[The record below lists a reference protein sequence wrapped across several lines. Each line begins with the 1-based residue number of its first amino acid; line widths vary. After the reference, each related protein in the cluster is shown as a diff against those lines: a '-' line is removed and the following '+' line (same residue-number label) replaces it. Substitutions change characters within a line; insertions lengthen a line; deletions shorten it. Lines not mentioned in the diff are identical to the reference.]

1 VAPRAT
7 KPIDTSKAPIRNKQ
21 GYYELHDG
29 TQLLS
34 VTNVINNGIP
44 KDLLGW
50 ATWEVAQLAVE
61 SVPQLVRMR
70 GVKARN
76 EMVNWLKGASN
87 RVRDKAGAFGTAIHD
102 IAEAKVLE
110 KPHGEPTDDQ
120 VPFIEAFENFVA
132 DHQPVFHATELTV
145 AHPEHGWAGRCD
157 AWAEL
162 PLTGEGICCI
172 DYKTGK
178 GAYPS
183 AALQMAAYQR
193 ATVGWTD
200 GGLEV
205 EPPKSVRSYVLHIRP
220 DKHPDRGYALI
231 PADTSDEVY
240 EYFRHAQ
247 RIAEWCMSREKKA
260 LGNPVVVPAVAEEV
274 A

>member
-1 VAPRAT
+1 MAV
-7 KPIDTSKAPIRNKQ
+7 KKEIDTSKAPIRNKR

-34 VTNVINNGIP
+34 VTNVINNGVP
-44 KDLLGW
+44 KNLLPW
-50 ATWEVAQLAVE
+50 ATWEVAKLAVD
-61 SVPQLVRMR
+61 SVPQLVRLR
-70 GVKARN
+70 GERARN
-76 EMVNWLKGASN
+76 EMVTWLKGASD
-87 RVRDKAGAFGTAIHD
+87 RVRDAAGSFGSAIHD
-102 IAEAKVLE
+102 VAEAKVLE
-110 KPHGEPTDDQ
+110 KPHAEPTPDQ

-178 GAYPS
+178 SAYPS

-200 GGLEV
+200 GGIQV

-260 LGNPVVVPAVAEEV
+260 LGKPVVVPAVAEEV